1 MSLLNADQVLALV
14 AAHPH
19 VMGTL
24 DSGACAIQHVSLRV
38 ADGADERL
46 DSCPC
51 DRRFTADELA
61 AHAAAP
67 AGSPEEAAAKL
78 LQLGGGQ
85 YVSSPTHTLGD
96 LVRDVVGQE

>member
-1 MSLLNADQVLALV
+1 MLNADEVLKSLADN
-14 AAHPH
+14 AH

-24 DSGACAIQHVSLRV
+24 DGSACAIQHVSLRV
-38 ADGADERL
+38 ADGPDTRL

-51 DRRFTADELA
+51 ARAFTAEELA
-61 AHAAAP
+61 AHASAP
-67 AGSPEEAAAKL
+67 ANSPEEAAAKL

-96 LVRDVVGQE
+96 LVRDVTG